1 MRKYVPQANSA
12 PQDRPFAQPILA
24 LERFLAIYAR
34 QSTKEQV
41 INNREAYD
49 QQTVGL
55 VKQAKEI
62 GWPDDLILM
71 YIENKRKDGKWVSA
85 SGRLRIDQRAGLQA
99 LTERIERDEVK
110 TVLVW
115 AVDRLFRDEDMIQPA
130 VFAKLCK
137 DHHCLVMTT
146 DDLFDF
152 NNKRRDDR
160 KRFLDAAQ
168 AAADYVTK
176 HVKGRMIPAL
186 AQLSLRGCADS
197 RMLSVGYIVVDR
209 QRYLPDGS
217 ENPRYKRLV
226 IYEPHA
232 RVVRWLFKRFREL
245 GGNLR
250 ALLREINAWPC
261 VFPFFEDP
269 KHARYVSLSK
279 NEKGYKI
286 TRGGL
291 RALLTNTVYIGWW
304 YFKGHIASK
313 TNHDT
318 IVSEADFWY
327 AFNRLSPTTID
338 GEVNER
344 PHVPPA
350 RYTHDGSPPPAA
362 LLDGIITGEDVPVY
376 VMRTDPPDYMIVDE
390 TPEAGHRQKV
400 SIGVA
405 ELDAIFTQRLLM
417 VLEHTEHGATLRER
431 LQKIRNERAQELVS
445 VDAQIVETRQQI
457 AKWEKSKRIAQEE
470 GYEDGEREAVRE
482 LKSKTAILRELQT
495 KQETAAVEDSELLEL
510 LELLFGTALGWDG
523 LSFQNKQRFI
533 RLSTESITL
542 SEVSTHFLK
551 LEIEW
556 TGPYGRTDVGFIWR
570 KLGYLGS
577 YTDEEKAVLRELY
590 PYAARSVILERLPYR
605 CWQGITAYASR
616 TGLARPHA
624 FNNDSGLH
632 KEVSRSDADVVE
644 LLGIEYEETWPDC
657 CTWWVASSD
666 DNTDTRS

>member
-1 MRKYVPQANSA
+1 MRKYVPPSA
-12 PQDRPFAQPILA
+12 QPTPDRPFGQPTLA
-24 LERFLAIYAR
+24 LDKFLAIYAR

-49 QQTVGL
+49 QQTKGL
-55 VKQAKEI
+55 LKQALEL
-62 GWPDDLILM
+62 GWADDHILV
-71 YIENKRKDGKWVSA
+71 YIENKRKDGTWRSA
-85 SGRLRIDQRAGLQA
+85 SGRLRIDQREHLQA
-99 LTERIERDEVK
+99 LTERIEKDEVK
-110 TVLVW
+110 AVLVW
-115 AVDRLFRDEDMIQPA
+115 AVDRLFRDEDMIQPPTF
-130 VFAKLCK
+130 VKLCK
-137 DHHCLVMTT
+137 DHHCIVITT
-146 DDLFDF
+146 DDIYDF

-217 ENPRYKRLV
+217 ENPKYKRLV

-232 RVVRWLFKRFREL
+232 RIVRWLFKRFREL

-250 ALLREINAWPC
+250 ALLREINAWPY

-269 KHARYVSLSK
+269 RHARYVSLSK

-291 RALLTNTVYIGWW
+291 RSLLTNTVYIGWW
-304 YFKGHIASK
+304 YFKGVIVSK
-313 TNHDT
+313 TNHDP
-318 IVSEADFWY
+318 IVSETDFWY

-344 PHVPPA
+344 PTVPPA
-350 RYTHDGSPPPAA
+350 RYTHDGSPPPVA
-362 LLDGIITGEDVPVY
+362 LLDGIIAGEDVPVY
-376 VMRTDPPDYMIVDE
+376 VMRTDPPNYMITNE
-390 TPEAGHRQKV
+390 EPERGHRQKV

-405 ELDAIFTQRLLM
+405 ELDAIFTQRLLH
-417 VLEHTEHGATLRER
+417 VLEHTEHGATLQQRIHE
-431 LQKIRNERAQELVS
+431 IRNERDQELVS
-445 VDAQIVETRQQI
+445 VDAQIIEVRQQI

-495 KQETAAVEDSELLEL
+495 KQETAAVEDAELLEL
-510 LELLFGTALGWDG
+510 LDLLFGAALGWDA
-523 LSFQNKQRFI
+523 LDFQKKQRFI

-556 TGPYGRTDVGFIWR
+556 SGPYERTDVGYIWR
-570 KLGYLGS
+570 KLGYLGL
-577 YTDEEKAVLRELY
+577 YTDEEKEILRELY
-590 PYAARSVILERLPYR
+590 PYAERSVILDRLPYR
-605 CWQGITAYASR
+605 CWQGITAQAYR
-616 TGLARPHA
+616 TGLSRPHA
-624 FNNDSGLH
+624 FQNDSGLH
-632 KEVSRSDADVVE
+632 KEVSRSDADIVAF
-644 LLGIEYEETWPDC
+644 LGTEYEEGWPDS
-657 CTWWVASSD
+657 CTWWVSSSD
-666 DNTDTRS
+666 VNIGSGS